1 MTTPG
6 KDAVGAR
13 APESVSF
20 PAAAPAPAPGEADEE
35 AAPMPPAPMAD
46 PNAAIGRQR
55 DVVRASFAR

>member
-20 PAAAPAPAPGEADEE
+20 PAAAPAPKPVPLLDINRQNHPIKGEI
-35 AAPMPPAPMAD
+35 
-46 PNAAIGRQR
+46 NAAM
-55 DVVRASFAR
+55 DAVVPRA